1 MIIRDEDW
9 DIFQV
14 YMRQAID
21 YFESYEPMDFEHSTH
36 RDQLN
41 SILHYD
47 IEEMEDE

>member
-9 DIFQV
+9 EIFQT
-14 YMRQAID
+14 YLTQAID
-21 YFESYEPMDFEHSTH
+21 YFEGYEDMDFEQTTL

-41 SILHYD
+41 SMLHYD